1 MRIISLSTKITYLVD
16 LGLNDHLIPVVFRV
30 PRVDVF
36 HWDETEDS
44 EETDE
49 DCRLQT
55 TTNLSVTLSLSLG
68 HSNTGLSGLRAPTIT
83 QTLHNSYS
91 PG

>member
-1 MRIISLSTKITYLVD
+1 MRIISLSTKVTYLVD

-55 TTNLSVTLSLSLG
+55 TTNLSVTLSLSLSRPQQHWPVWLEG
-68 HSNTGLSGLRAPTIT
+68 PHYHSDIT
-83 QTLHNSYS
+83 
-91 PG
+91 